1 MSQKFLVILQLIYLN
16 LMLIT
21 IECVYIDANFYVYLN
36 KTCLTDKKIVIL
48 TEFSNDFLI
57 KLHFNKLKCNA
68 FHINQNKFDNDL
80 KNILKLLKIKDSNL
94 LLEFKNENELFSIL
108 RTLSEDLLFMKINVN
123 VIIVLKNKSFSDL
136 EKKIFESLT
145 EFRCHVLRYEN
156 NLNATQIAYIRPI
169 INSCH
174 SFDGILYSSDLNL
187 KKMLTTKPSQCNL
200 NGTVL
205 RVVVNEVCCE

>member
-1 MSQKFLVILQLIYLN
+1 MSRKFLVILQLIYLN

-21 IECVYIDANFYVYLN
+21 IECVYIDTNFYVYLN
-36 KTCLTDKKIVIL
+36 KTCLTDQKIVIL
-48 TEFSNDFLI
+48 TQFSNDSLI
-57 KLHFNKLKCNA
+57 KLHFNKLNCNA
-68 FHINQNKFDNDL
+68 FHINQNKFDNEL
-80 KNILKLLKIKDSNL
+80 KNIFKLLKIKDSNL
-94 LLEFKNENELFSIL
+94 LLEFKDENELFSIL
-108 RTLSEDLLFMKINVN
+108 RTLSEDLLSMKINVN
-123 VIIVLKNKSFSDL
+123 TIIVLKNKSFSDL

-187 KKMLTTKPSQCNL
+187 KKMLTTKPSHCNL

>member
-1 MSQKFLVILQLIYLN
+1 
-16 LMLIT
+16 MLIN
-21 IECVYIDANFYVYLN
+21 IECAYIDTNFYFYLN
-36 KTCLTDKKIVIL
+36 KTCLTGQKILIL
-48 TEFSNDFLI
+48 TQFNNDSLT

-68 FHINQNKFDNDL
+68 FHINQNKFDNEF
-80 KNILKLLKIKDSNL
+80 KNILKLLKMKDSNL
-94 LLEFKNENELFSIL
+94 LLEFKDENELFSIL
-108 RTLSEDLLFMKINVN
+108 RTLSEDLSNVD
-123 VIIVLKNKSFSDL
+123 VIIVLKNKSFGDL